1 MYNLQDQLH
10 SIKLYIIWQIEKV
23 TKLQN
28 VIKQFALQGF
38 LPLFFFHKGKL
49 AVKKESIK
57 YINSKLIGSIA
68 SLRALMSVRSL
79 HHRLVGLSV
88 QKLSKCNKQNEV
100 LQ

>member
-49 AVKKESIK
+49 AVKKNLS
-57 YINSKLIGSIA
+57 SKLTLSEYRCKWEVFPLMGVYILIGVYA
-68 SLRALMSVRSL
+68 TPLMR
-79 HHRLVGLSV
+79 G
-88 QKLSKCNKQNEV
+88 
-100 LQ
+100 